1 MHTSGYIQYNIYSTW
16 FLDITISTCF
26 LEFDHSAVVKKL
38 RKQLDKLSTLNYSNM
53 ERSLYG
59 NEVIT
64 ADERKEI
71 KSKVGDEKMEYL
83 IVDIIIPSLKK
94 KFSRKYKAFLE
105 VMEENDDTDVQDT
118 AKMLGMHTK

>member
-26 LEFDHSAVVKKL
+26 LEFDHAAAIKKL
-38 RKQLDKLSTLNYSNM
+38 RKQLDKLSSLNYNNM

-59 NEVIT
+59 YGVIT
-64 ADERKEI
+64 SDERKEI

-83 IVDIIIPSLKK
+83 IVDIIIPSLRR
-94 KFSRKYKAFLE
+94 KFNKKYKAFLE
-105 VMEENDDTDVQDT
+105 VMEENEDTDLQDT
-118 AKMLGMHTK
+118 AKMLGMYT